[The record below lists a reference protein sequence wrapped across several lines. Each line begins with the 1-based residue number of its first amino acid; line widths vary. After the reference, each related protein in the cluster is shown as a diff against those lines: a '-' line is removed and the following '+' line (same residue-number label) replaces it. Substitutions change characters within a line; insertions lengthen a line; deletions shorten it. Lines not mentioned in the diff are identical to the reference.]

1 MAATL
6 NKVMLIG
13 NLGADPEVRRFE
25 DGNALARISLATS
38 ETYNNRE
45 GQKVT
50 QTEWH
55 MVVFRR
61 GLADVIERYV
71 KKGDKLYVEGKI
83 KTRKWEENGQ
93 PRYSTE
99 IYADSMTMLTP
110 KSASSEAQPQTYE
123 QDASESN
130 KSNTFASEPAPAPED
145 LGDDD
150 LPF

>member
-1 MAATL
+1 MAGSL

-38 ETYNNRE
+38 EAYTNKE
-45 GQKVT
+45 GHKIS

-55 MVVFRR
+55 VVVFRR
-61 GLADVIERYV
+61 GLADIVERFLR
-71 KKGDKLYVEGKI
+71 KGDKVFVEGKI

-93 PRYSTE
+93 PRYTTE
-99 IYADSMTMLTP
+99 IHADNMTMLSP
-110 KSASSEAQPQTYE
+110 KRESSSDVQPQSYSDGAE
-123 QDASESN
+123 ARD
-130 KSNTFASEPAPAPED
+130 KSDTFANEPASDSQE
-145 LGDDD
+145 DDD

>member
-38 ETYNNRE
+38 ETYTNRE

-55 MVVFRR
+55 VVVFRR
-61 GLADVIERYV
+61 GLADIVERYV

-93 PRYSTE
+93 PRYTTE
-99 IYADSMTMLTP
+99 VYADNMTMLTP
-110 KSASSEAQPQTYE
+110 KG
-123 QDASESN
+123 ASEERQAENYIQSTPAKD
-130 KSNTFASEPAPAPED
+130 KSDTFANEPAPAPEEVD
-145 LGDDD
+145 KDD

>member
-1 MAATL
+1 MAGSL

-38 ETYNNRE
+38 ESYTNKE
-45 GQKVT
+45 GHKIS

-55 MVVFRR
+55 VVVFRR
-61 GLADVIERYV
+61 GLADIVERFL
-71 KKGDKLYVEGKI
+71 KKGDKVYVEGKI

-93 PRYSTE
+93 PRYTTE
-99 IYADSMTMLTP
+99 IHADNMTMLSP
-110 KSASSEAQPQTYE
+110 KREGTQDVQPQSYSDGADTR
-123 QDASESN
+123 D
-130 KSNTFASEPAPAPED
+130 KSNTFANEPTSDSQE
-145 LGDDD
+145 DDD

>member
-38 ETYNNRE
+38 ETYTNRE

-61 GLADVIERYV
+61 GLADVVEKYV

-99 IYADSMTMLTP
+99 IHADNMTMLTP
-110 KSASSEAQPQTYE
+110 KDSGTREPQSYGQSAAEMH
-123 QDASESN
+123 
-130 KSNTFASEPAPAPED
+130 KSNTFAKEPAAPED
-145 LGDDD
+145 PGDDD

>member
-38 ETYNNRE
+38 ETYTNRE

-61 GLADVIERYV
+61 GLADVIEKYV

-99 IYADSMTMLTP
+99 IHADNMTMLTP
-110 KSASSEAQPQTYE
+110 KDPNIKDTQSYE
-123 QDASESN
+123 ENAAETN
-130 KSNTFASEPAPAPED
+130 KSNTFAKEPAPPED
-145 LGDDD
+145 PGDDD

>member
-1 MAATL
+1 MAASL

-13 NLGADPEVRRFE
+13 NLGADPEVRRFD

-38 ETYNNRE
+38 ETYTNRE

-55 MVVFRR
+55 VVVFRR
-61 GLADVIERYV
+61 GLADIVERYV

-93 PRYSTE
+93 PRYTTE
-99 IYADSMTMLTP
+99 VHADNMTMLTP
-110 KSASSEAQPQTYE
+110 KGSSDERQAENYAQSTPAK
-123 QDASESN
+123 D
-130 KSNTFASEPAPAPED
+130 KSNTFANEPAPPEEINS
-145 LGDDD
+145 DD